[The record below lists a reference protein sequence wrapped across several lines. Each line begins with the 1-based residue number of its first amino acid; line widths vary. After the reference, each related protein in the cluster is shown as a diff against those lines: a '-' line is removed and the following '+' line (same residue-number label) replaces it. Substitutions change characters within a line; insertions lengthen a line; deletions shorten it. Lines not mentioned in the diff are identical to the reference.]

1 VDGVHYQNASGRKGS
16 LIIMADW
23 VRKALTKTVAH
34 RGSRGKQEIVVI
46 EPNEKLVLLVKF
58 AIAMT
63 LCFTGLEIVHL
74 AFLGKWNSEIFAAIS
89 GLSGTVMG
97 IFIGQ
102 KT

>member
-1 VDGVHYQNASGRKGS
+1 MTSWIR
-16 LIIMADW
+16 
-23 VRKALTKTVAH
+23 RALTKKIA
-34 RGSRGKQEIVVI
+34 RKGPKGKQQIIVI
-46 EPNEKLVLLVKF
+46 EPSEKLVLGVKF

-63 LCFTGLEIVHL
+63 ACLSALEIAHM
-74 AFLGKWNSEIFAAIS
+74 AFLGKWNSEIFSCIT

>member
-1 VDGVHYQNASGRKGS
+1 MK
-16 LIIMADW
+16 DW
-23 VRKALTKTVAH
+23 IRKALTKAPD
-34 RGSRGKQEIVVI
+34 E
-46 EPNEKLVLLVKF
+46 EPNETLVLLVKF